1 MRYRKLG
8 RTGLEVSELGMGGA
22 WITERAAARAE
33 GIAAVRRALQ
43 LGINY
48 VDTAPSYAD
57 SEEVLG
63 LALAGVAEPFVVST
77 KLGGR
82 PQPFDA
88 RDKDAL
94 RRSVDASL
102 RLLKL
107 DHVDILMIHEPDRPG
122 QYDWFTDWERFHGP
136 VIELLEELK
145 RAGVI
150 RFTGIGGT
158 TAYTMAHLVATGQ
171 FDVVLTAFNYS
182 LLWQE
187 AAIAV
192 LPEARRQG
200 MGIVVGSPLQQG
212 ALARVYREEVEHGA
226 RWLSAPRREQYRALY
241 ALVEEAGLSLPELAL
256 RFVLSDPDIS
266 CTLTGARSVA
276 EVEAN
281 VAAAERGPLED
292 EILARIGEIAAMVPF
307 RPFEEPFVM
316 PFGRPY
322 RGPGHANRMRR
333 RER

>member
-1 MRYRKLG
+1 MRRRKLG

-22 WITERAAARAE
+22 WITERAAARAD
-33 GIAAVRRALQ
+33 GIAAVRRALE

-63 LALAGVAEPFVVST
+63 QALDGVAQPFILST

-88 RDKDAL
+88 RDRDVL
-94 RRSVDASL
+94 RRSVDTSL
-102 RLLKL
+102 RLLKRE
-107 DHVDILMIHEPDRPG
+107 HVDILMIHEPDRPG
-122 QYDWFTDWERFHGP
+122 QHDWFSDWERFHGP
-136 VIELLEELK
+136 VIELLDELK
-145 RAGVI
+145 RARVI

-158 TAYTMAHLVATGQ
+158 TAYTMAHLIATGK

-182 LLWQE
+182 LLWRE

-192 LPEARRQG
+192 LPEAVRQR
-200 MGIVVGSPLQQG
+200 MGIVIGSPLQQG
-212 ALARVYREEVEHGA
+212 ALSRVYRDEVEHGA
-226 RWLSAPRREQYRALY
+226 RWLSAPRRDQYRALY
-241 ALVEEAGLSLPELAL
+241 ALVDELEIGLPELAL
-256 RFVLSDPDIS
+256 RFVLSNPDIS
-266 CTLTGARSVA
+266 CTLTGARSAA

-281 VAAAERGPLED
+281 VAAAERGPLPD
-292 EILARIGEIAAMVPF
+292 EVLARIEEIAAMVPF

-316 PFGRPY
+316 PFGRSY
-322 RGPGHANRMRR
+322 RGPGHANRMRG
-333 RER
+333 